1 MNKNI
6 FSWMVILFI
15 VTSCNNDNNDEKEPI
30 ILSENIELY
39 NEDLISD
46 DYIFVVE
53 NSSTYS
59 YLINKEGYKLWEW
72 NFDTTS
78 GNDLEILDNGNI
90 IGLFKA
96 QTQVLILVVLRN
108 CQAY

>member
-1 MNKNI
+1 MNKYLFSFLI
-6 FSWMVILFI
+6 FLLI
-15 VTSCNNDNNDEKEPI
+15 VTSCDNNNDDTEPI
-30 ILSENIELY
+30 VLSENIELY

-96 QTQVLILVVLRN
+96 PNPSIDFGGFG
-108 CQAY
+108 